1 MPANQQLTVPSAG
14 PADQGRRSLTPEQS
28 LAVDVIVDCQ
38 LTHTWEEIRAEC
50 GVSRATLSRWRKQ
63 PEFRNEVTKRS
74 RLLVRE
80 HLPTAYQALILKVAK
95 GDIPALK
102 LFFELTGEIQEA
114 KLRELFGTWMSY
126 LAIAGKGNIQQLVG
140 MVQDARRAQ
149 GGATAAIDAEI
160 TVVDEVPAAEETAA
174 TAEVPFDE
182 I

>member
-1 MPANQQLTVPSAG
+1 MPTKQLLPAPSAG
-14 PADQGRRSLTPEQS
+14 PPDPVRQSLTPEQI
-28 LAVDVIVDCQ
+28 LAVDLIVEEQ
-38 LTHTWEEIRAEC
+38 LTSTWEEIRAEC

-102 LFFELTGEIQEA
+102 LFFELTGEMQEA

-126 LAIAGKGNIQQLVG
+126 LAIAGKSNIQQLVG
-140 MVQDARRAQ
+140 VVQDARRAQ
-149 GGATAAIDAEI
+149 EGALGAIDAEV

>member
-1 MPANQQLTVPSAG
+1 MPAQQQLTVRSAG
-14 PADQGRRSLTPEQS
+14 PADQVRPSLSPEQI
-28 LAVDVIVDCQ
+28 LAVDVIVEHQ
-38 LTHTWEEIRAEC
+38 LTHNWEQLRERIGC
-50 GVSRATLSRWRKQ
+50 SRATLSRWRKQ
-63 PEFRNEVTKRS
+63 PAFRNEIIKRS
-74 RLLVRE
+74 RLVVRE
-80 HLPTAYQALILKVAK
+80 HLPTAYAALIAKVAK

-102 LFFELTGEIQEA
+102 LFFELTGEMQEA

-149 GGATAAIDAEI
+149 EGATAAIDAEV
-160 TVVDEVPAAEETAA
+160 TVVDEVPAAEEAAA

>member
-1 MPANQQLTVPSAG
+1 MPEQQQLQVRSAG
-14 PADQGRRSLTPEQS
+14 PADQVRRSLSPEQS
-28 LAVDVIVDCQ
+28 LAVDLIVEEQ
-38 LTHTWEEIRAEC
+38 LTSSWEEIRAKV
-50 GVSRATLSRWRKQ
+50 GVSRVTFYRWRRQ
-63 PEFRNEVTKRS
+63 PEFKNEVTKRS

-102 LFFELTGEIQEA
+102 LFFELTGEMQEA

-149 GGATAAIDAEI
+149 GGAIAAEV
-160 TVVDEVPAAEETAA
+160 TVVDEVPAAEEMAA
-174 TAEVPFDE
+174 TAAEVPFDE

>member
-1 MPANQQLTVPSAG
+1 MLANEPMTVPSAG
-14 PADQGRRSLTPEQS
+14 PPDPVRRSLSPEQI
-28 LAVDVIVDCQ
+28 LAVDVIIDLQ
-38 LTHTWEEIRAEC
+38 LTSTWEEIRAEC

-63 PEFRNEVTKRS
+63 PEFRNEITKRS

-102 LFFELTGEIQEA
+102 LFFELTGEMQEA

-126 LAIAGKGNIQQLVG
+126 LAIAGKSNIQQLVG
-140 MVQDARRAQ
+140 IVQDARRAQ
-149 GGATAAIDAEI
+149 EGATAAIDAEV

-174 TAEVPFDE
+174 TAEEPFDE

>member
-1 MPANQQLTVPSAG
+1 MRSAG
-14 PADQGRRSLTPEQS
+14 PSDPVRQSLTPEQS

-102 LFFELTGEIQEA
+102 LFFELTGEMQEA

-149 GGATAAIDAEI
+149 GGATAAIDAEV